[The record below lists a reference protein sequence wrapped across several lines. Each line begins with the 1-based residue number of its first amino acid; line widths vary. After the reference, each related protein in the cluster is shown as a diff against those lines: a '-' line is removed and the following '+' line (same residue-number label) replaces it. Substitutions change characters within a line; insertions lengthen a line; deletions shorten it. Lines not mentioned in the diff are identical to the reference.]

1 MADATLARPTDP
13 GSGGANLDTDPG
25 QAKLPRVLGPVT
37 AFCVVVGSV
46 IGSGIFIVP
55 GDVAR
60 EVPAIGPI
68 VLAWVVGGL
77 FSAAGALTLAE
88 LGAMLP
94 QAGGPYVYLREAY
107 GRLPAFLFGWSELL
121 INRTGSMATLAAAF
135 ARYFAQIVPA
145 PVGTS
150 TEVWQAVAAVSAI
163 ALVTLVNVLGTAMGG
178 GLQVVGTAIKVGG
191 VIVLIAL
198 PWLIGGGKLANLSP
212 VWPAAFDQSLLSGAM
227 VAMVG
232 ILWAYDGWMN
242 LTPLAEEVRDPG
254 RNIPRSLGIG
264 MAVLIFLYVSMTL
277 MYHYVLP
284 LPDVQGAGGDASK
297 AIAATYCKTLLGPR
311 GVFAISLL
319 VMCSTFISL
328 NGNAL
333 TGPRAYFAMARDGLF
348 FPGLCRV
355 HPRFAT
361 PANAVITQGAWA
373 IVLTVL
379 GTVMILSPA
388 PGPESALP
396 GPLRAA
402 WLKLN
407 TTPLYKVLYTYVIF
421 GANLF
426 YMLAIASVF
435 VLRKTRPDAPRPYRT
450 WGYPFTPLLFVLA
463 ALFLLGDMLRQSPAE
478 SFAGIG
484 IILTG
489 LPVYLI
495 FARRRAF
502 GTGTSAPPS

>member
-1 MADATLARPTDP
+1 
-13 GSGGANLDTDPG
+13 
-25 QAKLPRVLGPVT
+25 
-37 AFCVVVGSV
+37 
-46 IGSGIFIVP
+46 
-55 GDVAR
+55 
-60 EVPAIGPI
+60 
-68 VLAWVVGGL
+68 
-77 FSAAGALTLAE
+77 
-88 LGAMLP
+88 
-94 QAGGPYVYLREAY
+94 
-107 GRLPAFLFGWSELL
+107 
-121 INRTGSMATLAAAF
+121 
-135 ARYFAQIVPA
+135 
-145 PVGTS
+145 
-150 TEVWQAVAAVSAI
+150 
-163 ALVTLVNVLGTAMGG
+163 
-178 GLQVVGTAIKVGG
+178 
-191 VIVLIAL
+191 
-198 PWLIGGGKLANLSP
+198 
-212 VWPAAFDQSLLSGAM
+212 
-227 VAMVG
+227 
-232 ILWAYDGWMN
+232 
-242 LTPLAEEVRDPG
+242 
-254 RNIPRSLGIG
+254 
-264 MAVLIFLYVSMTL
+264 
-277 MYHYVLP
+277 
-284 LPDVQGAGGDASK
+284 
-297 AIAATYCKTLLGPR
+297 
-311 GVFAISLL
+311 
-319 VMCSTFISL
+319 
-328 NGNAL
+328 
-333 TGPRAYFAMARDGLF
+333 MARDGLF

-495 FARRRAF
+495 FSRRRAV
-502 GTGTSAPPS
+502 GTGTSTPPS